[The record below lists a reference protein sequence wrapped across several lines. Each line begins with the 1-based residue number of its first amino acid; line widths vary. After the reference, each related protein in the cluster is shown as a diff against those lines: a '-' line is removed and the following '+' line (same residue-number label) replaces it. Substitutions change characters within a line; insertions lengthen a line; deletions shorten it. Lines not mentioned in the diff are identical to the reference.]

1 MWQIKSALGRLGGL
15 MWAAV
20 DPESLRNSGLG
31 GIGPNS
37 IYGVAKAAH
46 GVLQLGG
53 ADSGGGLSGDSG
65 ESTSF
70 LGPVTTLIEAWA
82 PPERPEGAQT
92 SAATVAEA
100 VTGVS
105 RVMGESNLKA
115 MEALGATLGE
125 FLRAEQG
132 SHRKGASEYK
142 KMARTI
148 VDAIDLGL
156 QSTSLRRSVILPV
169 THVSN
174 FLRELHT
181 QAVR

>member
-1 MWQIKSALGRLGGL
+1 

-82 PPERPEGAQT
+82 PPERPEGA
-92 SAATVAEA
+92 
-100 VTGVS
+100 
-105 RVMGESNLKA
+105 
-115 MEALGATLGE
+115 ALNGH
-125 FLRAEQG
+125 FFDRFFP
-132 SHRKGASEYK
+132 
-142 KMARTI
+142 
-148 VDAIDLGL
+148 
-156 QSTSLRRSVILPV
+156 RRLS
-169 THVSN
+169 
-174 FLRELHT
+174 
-181 QAVR
+181 

>member
-1 MWQIKSALGRLGGL
+1 M
-15 MWAAV
+15 
-20 DPESLRNSGLG
+20 
-31 GIGPNS
+31 
-37 IYGVAKAAH
+37 
-46 GVLQLGG
+46 
-53 ADSGGGLSGDSG
+53 
-65 ESTSF
+65 
-70 LGPVTTLIEAWA
+70 TTLIEAWA

-174 FLRELHT
+174 FPRELHT